1 MVLALTAAPF
11 TDQLGVAVAVAVGG
25 GVVVDVAAALD
36 GAALGRRCCWRL

>member
-11 TDQLGVAVAVAVGG
+11 TDQLGVAVGS